1 MPIPRYDIPNP
12 DQPFEAYQAKGGT
25 RHGGG
30 VITAASEM
38 ALEAPLEADAELTF
52 QEGLRRSYRPQNFQ
66 SLEGPRLYQSN
77 NTGVMNV
84 VLATQ
89 QAMGFEMV
97 KLRQD
102 VLTQLTA
109 EMQNSLAM
117 PIDLGIRA
125 VGTYCDF
132 GAEVPQR
139 TAEPSLVLGL
149 GPKWEN
155 REPEVFAL
163 AAKMAKAL
171 SQQSVAVFVPCE
183 GGEAFHLQVNIA
195 NGLRPTPGAMD
206 DIVSEIQEAYTLHL
220 DEVGRVKALDVI
232 GTMIEVGQLIEA
244 IEGIDAHCLVSME
257 VGSAYLI
264 TGTGEKI
271 TI

>member
-1 MPIPRYDIPNP
+1 MNAPHFDPNP
-12 DQPFEAYQAKGGT
+12 DQPFRAYQAGGGT

-30 VITAASEM
+30 VITAASEREM
-38 ALEAPLEADAELTF
+38 EAPLEADEALTF
-52 QEGLRRSYRPQNFQ
+52 QEGVHRAYRPENLQ

-84 VLATQ
+84 VNATR

-102 VLTQLTA
+102 VLTQITA
-109 EMQNSLAM
+109 EMQNQLAM
-117 PIDLGIRA
+117 PIDIGIRA

-132 GAEVPQR
+132 GAEVVQR

-149 GPKWEN
+149 GPRWEN

-163 AAKMAKAL
+163 AAKMARAL
-171 SQQSVAVFVPCE
+171 QQQTVAVFVPRE
-183 GGEAFHLQVNIA
+183 NGDSFHLQVNIA
-195 NGLRPTPGAMD
+195 DGLRPSPGEMD
-206 DIVSEIQEAYTLHL
+206 HAISKIQEAYTLHL

-232 GTMIEVGQLIEA
+232 GTMIEVGELIEA
-244 IEGIDAHCLVSME
+244 VEAIDRRCLVSME
-257 VGSAYLI
+257 VGDAFLI